1 MLTGHET
8 ALMNQFRC
16 SKKMLLIS
24 IAFFIPLIIT
34 LSLLAGE
41 QLRTIKF
48 SQNEPLGVESIVPV
62 RQLVQHFPEHR
73 GMTSAYLSSNEN
85 FRVKTLET
93 KKQIANEIPLIDRVD
108 RHLGQQLDTTTQW
121 NNFKATW
128 NQSESVSFDEP
139 AKDVFDKYTQ
149 LFAKALALVKHV
161 SDKSNLTL
169 NLELDN
175 FYIKEAIVNLLLQIV
190 ENLGQSIATVKV
202 IYF

>member
-1 MLTGHET
+1 MNKNFANYFLEKCMLTGPET

-62 RQLVQHFPEHR
+62 RLLVQHIPEHR
-73 GMTSAYLSSNEN
+73 GMTNAYLSSNEN

-108 RHLGQQLDTTTQW
+108 PNQNQYRLMSQQRTYLTSTH
-121 NNFKATW
+121 
-128 NQSESVSFDEP
+128 SC
-139 AKDVFDKYTQ
+139 
-149 LFAKALALVKHV
+149 LLKHWR
-161 SDKSNLTL
+161 
-169 NLELDN
+169 
-175 FYIKEAIVNLLLQIV
+175 
-190 ENLGQSIATVKV
+190 
-202 IYF
+202 